1 MFSKEI
7 TTLEIICFAL
17 STCVLLFTVLWV
29 AGFKK
34 EFFSRL
40 PNPTHRST
48 NASVVFSVIVLW
60 SFSTICFS
68 YVLAKLIVMT
78 DLAIVLSMIPIGI
91 ILLVSVCITL
101 IFFIN
106 GFKKAKKEND

>member
-7 TTLEIICFAL
+7 TTLEIICFIL
-17 STCVLLFTVLWV
+17 STCVLLFTVLWA

-40 PNPTHRST
+40 PNPTHRNTS
-48 NASVVFSVIVLW
+48 ASVVFSVIVLW
-60 SFSTICFS
+60 SFSTVCFS
-68 YVLAKLIVMT
+68 YVLAKLITMA
-78 DLAIVLSMIPIGI
+78 DLAIVLSTIPIGI
-91 ILLVSVCITL
+91 ILLASVCTTI

-106 GFKKAKKEND
+106 GFKSKVKET